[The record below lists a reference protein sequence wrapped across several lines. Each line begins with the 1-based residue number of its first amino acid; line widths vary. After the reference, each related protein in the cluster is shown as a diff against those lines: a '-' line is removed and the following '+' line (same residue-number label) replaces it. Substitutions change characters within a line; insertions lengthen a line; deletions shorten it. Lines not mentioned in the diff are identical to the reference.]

1 MQNKGLIRFLAIA
14 FLLVCLFQLS
24 FSFATRKVENK
35 ARAIAANYVESEQ
48 GQNDIAACVKKH
60 GNNEMSAAEFK
71 NITSIVTDSL
81 RNVKETYFLD
91 SMANEKIWM
100 GFTYKKC
107 QAREINLGLDLKGGM
122 NVMLE
127 VSTVDV
133 VKALANYT
141 NDETFNKAIDMAL
154 EQQKKSVNEDF
165 VSLFYDAIVSIKPDV
180 RLAGYFSSQ
189 LTGTTLNDD
198 NATILSKLKE
208 ETSSAYDRTYE
219 ILRKRIDKFGVAQPT
234 IQRLQASE
242 RILVELPG
250 VKDPQRVRKLLKG
263 TAQLEF
269 WATFSGDMSDGRLAA
284 EYSRVAGY
292 LQATDEF
299 LASRAANTG
308 NADAIDSA
316 ATDAVADSLNEMIA
330 EPLAD
335 AGDADAQ
342 SEQYK
347 KEHPLM
353 SLFVPM
359 KDANGNA
366 YQPFPPVVFR
376 AVEADTATV
385 NRMIAEGVRAGK
397 VNPRE
402 VKYLWSVKPVEE
414 NSNVFELYAIKIEDF
429 DRNTNLPKAK
439 LDGSVITDARQD
451 FSNTEG
457 NEISMTMNSEGAHAW
472 KNITHDNV
480 GKCVAIVLDDQVYSA
495 PRVNGEIAG
504 GRSSITGNFT
514 LDEAK
519 DLANVLKS
527 GKLPAPARIVQEAVV
542 GPSLGQ
548 ESIHKG
554 LISFILAFVIVLIYM
569 VVFYNRAGWVS
580 VVALVTNVFL
590 LMGVLASIGAV
601 LTLPG
606 IAGIVLTMAMAVDG
620 NVIIYERIKEELR
633 VGKSVANA
641 VEEGFKNAMSAIID
655 GQVTTFLLGLVLIMF
670 GSGTIQGFAVTLCI
684 GIVTSLFTSIFIT
697 RLVIDWMLN
706 HKKSLNFSF
715 SFTENFMRNV
725 HIDFLGKR
733 KVFYIIGISAIVIC
747 FIGIFGR
754 GLGMGIDFTGG
765 RTYVVRFDQDVNV
778 VDVRASLANE
788 FDEAPEVKSFG
799 PSNQVK
805 ITTNIVAED
814 YYDAFRSAHN
824 LAATD
829 TVTDEMVINEKL
841 FAGTKQFFG
850 KSDDGKEIT
859 MRQFSDADVYPYGII
874 QSEQVEATMA
884 TDMKR
889 SSILA
894 VLGGLLVIFA
904 YIGIRFKSWRFGVGS
919 VAALAHDTILII
931 GLFALLRGLLPFSL
945 DVDQSFIA
953 AVLTIIGYSINAT
966 VVIFDRVRENRT
978 LYPKRTL
985 VEHMNDAINATLA
998 RTINTSGTTFFTLL
1012 MMFIFGGEVIRG
1024 FIFALLVG
1032 VVCGMFSSVC
1042 LACNIVYEVSKKREE
1057 KRLASVK
1064 VK

>member
-14 FLLVCLFQLS
+14 FVLVCLFQLS
-24 FSFATRKVENK
+24 FSFATKKVENK
-35 ARAIAANYVESEQ
+35 AKANAAKYVESAQ
-48 GQNDIAACVKKH
+48 GQSDINACVKKQ
-60 GNNEMSAAEFK
+60 GNSELSAAELR
-71 NITSIVTDSL
+71 NLTAIVTDSL
-81 RNVKETYFLD
+81 RTVKETYYLD
-91 SMANEKIWM
+91 SMANEKVWL

-141 NDETFNKAIDMAL
+141 NDETFNKAVEMAL

-165 VSLFYDAIVSIKPDV
+165 VSLFYDAIISIKPDV

-198 NATILSKLKE
+198 NNTILAKLKE

-234 IQRLQASE
+234 IQKLQASE

-269 WATFSGDMSDGRLAA
+269 WATYSGDMTDARLLN
-284 EYSRVAGY
+284 EYNRVAGY
-292 LQATDEF
+292 LTATDEY
-299 LASRAANTG
+299 LAARHNNNTVDSVVAA
-308 NADAIDSA
+308 DSN
-316 ATDAVADSLNEMIA
+316 AVADSVATTEQT
-330 EPLAD
+330 ELA
-335 AGDADAQ
+335 GVPETETDAQ
-342 SEQYK
+342 SEQYR

-353 SLFVPM
+353 SLF
-359 KDANGNA
+359 AQWQG
-366 YQPFPPVVFR
+366 YQPYPPVVFR
-376 AVEADTATV
+376 ATEADTAAV
-385 NRMIAEGVRAGK
+385 NRMIAEGIRAGK
-397 VNPRE
+397 VNARE

-414 NSNVFELYAIKIEDF
+414 NSNIFELYAIKIEDY

-457 NEISMTMNSEGAHAW
+457 NEISMSMNSEGAHAW
-472 KNITHDNV
+472 KNITHDNI

-554 LISFILAFVIVLIYM
+554 LVSFILAFIIVLIYM

-590 LMGVLASIGAV
+590 LMGVLASIGSV

-620 NVIIYERIKEELR
+620 NVIIYERVKEELR
-633 VGKSVANA
+633 AGNSLSNSIDK
-641 VEEGFKNAMSAIID
+641 GFKNAMSAIID

-706 HKKSLNFSF
+706 HKKKINFSF
-715 SFTENFMRNV
+715 SFSENFMRNANF
-725 HIDFLGKR
+725 DFMGKR
-733 KVFYIIGISAIVIC
+733 KVFYIIAACAIVLC
-747 FIGIFGR
+747 LVGIFGR
-754 GLGMGIDFTGG
+754 HLSMGIDFTGG

-778 VDVRASLANE
+778 VDVRASLADE
-788 FDEAPEVKSFG
+788 FDEAPEVKSYG
-799 PSNQVK
+799 PNNQVK

-814 YYDAFRSAHN
+814 YYEAYRQAHN
-824 LAATD
+824 LSAND
-829 TVTDEMVINEKL
+829 TITDEMVINEKL
-841 FAGTKQFFG
+841 FEGTKKYFS
-850 KSDDGKEIT
+850 KTDDGKDISLA
-859 MRQFSDADVYPYGII
+859 QFSNADIYPYGII

-904 YIGIRFKSWRFGVGS
+904 YIGIRFKSWRFGIGS
-919 VAALAHDTILII
+919 ITALAHDTILII
-931 GLFALLRGLLPFSL
+931 GLFALLRGIMPFSL

-953 AVLTIIGYSINAT
+953 AILTVIGYSINAT
-966 VVIFDRVRENRT
+966 VVIFDRVRENRS

-985 VEHMNDAINATLA
+985 IQHMNDAINSTLA

-1024 FIFALLVG
+1024 FIFALLIG
-1032 VVCGMFSSVC
+1032 VLCGMFSSVC
-1042 LACNIVYEVSKKREE
+1042 LACPIVYEVSKKREE
-1057 KRLASVK
+1057 KRLQANK
-1064 VK
+1064 

>member
-14 FLLVCLFQLS
+14 FVLVCLFQLS
-24 FSFATRKVENK
+24 FSFATKKVENK
-35 ARAIAANYVESEQ
+35 AKANAAKYVESAQ
-48 GQNDIAACVKKH
+48 GQSDINACVKKQ
-60 GNNEMSAAEFK
+60 GNSELSAAELK
-71 NITSIVTDSL
+71 NLTAIVTDSL
-81 RNVKETYFLD
+81 RTVKETYYLD
-91 SMANEKIWM
+91 SMANEKVWL

-141 NDETFNKAIDMAL
+141 NDETFNKAVEMAL

-165 VSLFYDAIVSIKPDV
+165 VSLFYDAIISIKPDV

-198 NATILSKLKE
+198 NNTILAKLKE

-234 IQRLQASE
+234 IQKLQASE

-269 WATFSGDMSDGRLAA
+269 WATYSGDMTDARLLN
-284 EYSRVAGY
+284 EYNRVAGY
-292 LQATDEF
+292 LTATDEY
-299 LASRAANTG
+299 LAARHNNNTVDSVVV
-308 NADAIDSA
+308 ADSN
-316 ATDAVADSLNEMIA
+316 AVADSVATTEQTELAGVPEA
-330 EPLAD
+330 ET
-335 AGDADAQ
+335 DAQ
-342 SEQYK
+342 SEQYR

-353 SLFVPM
+353 SLF
-359 KDANGNA
+359 AQWQG
-366 YQPFPPVVFR
+366 YQPYPPVVFR
-376 AVEADTATV
+376 ATEADTAAV
-385 NRMIAEGVRAGK
+385 NRMIAEGIRAGK
-397 VNPRE
+397 VNARE

-414 NSNVFELYAIKIEDF
+414 NSNIFELYAIKIEDY

-457 NEISMTMNSEGAHAW
+457 NEISMSMNSEGAHAW
-472 KNITHDNV
+472 KNITHDNI

-554 LISFILAFVIVLIYM
+554 LVSFILAFIIVLIYM
-569 VVFYNRAGWVS
+569 VIFYNRAGWVS

-633 VGKSVANA
+633 AGNSLSNSIDK
-641 VEEGFKNAMSAIID
+641 GFKNAMSAIID

-706 HKKSLNFSF
+706 HKKKINFSF
-715 SFTENFMRNV
+715 SFSENFMRNANF
-725 HIDFLGKR
+725 DFMGKR
-733 KVFYIIGISAIVIC
+733 KVFYIIAACAIVLC
-747 FIGIFGR
+747 LVGIFGR
-754 GLGMGIDFTGG
+754 HLSMGIDFTGG

-778 VDVRASLANE
+778 VDVRASLADE
-788 FDEAPEVKSFG
+788 FDEAPEVKSYG
-799 PSNQVK
+799 PNNQVK
-805 ITTNIVAED
+805 ITTNIVTED
-814 YYDAFRSAHN
+814 YYEAYRQAHN
-824 LAATD
+824 LSAND
-829 TVTDEMVINEKL
+829 TITDEMVINEKL
-841 FAGTKQFFG
+841 FEGTKKYFS
-850 KSDDGKEIT
+850 KTDDGKDISLA
-859 MRQFSDADVYPYGII
+859 QFSNADIYPYGII

-904 YIGIRFKSWRFGVGS
+904 YIGIRFKSWRFGIGS
-919 VAALAHDTILII
+919 ITALAHDTILII
-931 GLFALLRGLLPFSL
+931 GLFALLRGIMPFSL

-953 AVLTIIGYSINAT
+953 AILTVIGYSINAT
-966 VVIFDRVRENRT
+966 VVIFDRVRENRS

-985 VEHMNDAINATLA
+985 IQHMNDAINSTLA

-1024 FIFALLVG
+1024 FIFALLIG
-1032 VVCGMFSSVC
+1032 VLCGMFSSVC
-1042 LACNIVYEVSKKREE
+1042 LACPIVYEVSKKREE
-1057 KRLASVK
+1057 KRLQA
-1064 VK
+1064 

>member
-1 MQNKGLIRFLAIA
+1 MAIA
-14 FLLVCLFQLS
+14 FVLVCLFQLS

-35 ARAIAANYVESEQ
+35 AKANAVKYVESAQ
-48 GQNDIAACVKKH
+48 GKSDIDACLKRQAGND
-60 GNNEMSAAEFK
+60 MSAAELK
-71 NITSIVTDSL
+71 NLTAIVTDSL
-81 RNVKETYFLD
+81 RATKETYYLD
-91 SMANEKIWM
+91 SMANEKVWM

-141 NDETFNKAIDMAL
+141 NDEVFNKAIDMAL
-154 EQQKKSVNEDF
+154 EQQKKSVNENF
-165 VSLFYDAIVSIKPDV
+165 VSLFYDAIISIKPDV
-180 RLAGYFSSQ
+180 RLAGYFSGQ

-198 NATILSKLKE
+198 NNTILAKLRE

-269 WATFSGDMSDGRLAA
+269 WATYSGDMTDSRLLN
-284 EYSRVAGY
+284 EYNRVSGY
-292 LQATDEF
+292 LTATDEY
-299 LASRAANTG
+299 LASKANL
-308 NADAIDSA
+308 NAETADSNA
-316 ATDAVADSLNEMIA
+316 VVDSTAVAETPAPVSNEV
-330 EPLAD
+330 D
-335 AGDADAQ
+335 QQ

-347 KEHPLM
+347 KDHPLM
-353 SLFVPM
+353 SLF
-359 KDANGNA
+359 AQ
-366 YQPFPPVVFR
+366 YQGYPVYPPIVFR
-376 AVEADTATV
+376 ATEADTATV
-385 NRMIAEGVRAGK
+385 NRMIAEGVKAGK
-397 VNPRE
+397 VNARE
-402 VKYLWSVKPVEE
+402 VKYLWSVKPIEE
-414 NSNVFELYAIKIEDF
+414 GSNVFELYAIKIEDY
-429 DRNTNLPKAK
+429 DRNTNFPKAK

-504 GRSSITGNFT
+504 GRSSITGSFT

-554 LISFILAFVIVLIYM
+554 LVSFILAFIIVLIYM

-633 VGKSVANA
+633 AGKSLANA
-641 VEEGFKNAMSAIID
+641 VDEGFKNAMSAIID

-706 HKKSLNFSF
+706 HKKKLNFSF
-715 SFTENFMRNV
+715 SFTENFMRDAKV
-725 HIDFLGKR
+725 DFMGKR
-733 KVFYIIGISAIVIC
+733 KVFYIIGICAIVLC

-754 GLGMGIDFTGG
+754 HLSMGIDFTGG

-778 VDVRASLANE
+778 VDVRSSLAAQFE
-788 FDEAPEVKSFG
+788 EAPEVKSYG
-799 PSNQVK
+799 PNNQVK

-814 YYDAFRSAHN
+814 YYDAYREAHN
-824 LAATD
+824 LSASD
-829 TVTDEMVINEKL
+829 TITDEMVINEKL
-841 FAGTKQFFG
+841 FAGTKQYFN
-850 KSDDGKEIT
+850 KTDDGKEISLQ
-859 MRQFSDADVYPYGII
+859 QFADAEVYPYGII

-889 SSILA
+889 NSILA

-904 YIGIRFKSWRFGVGS
+904 YIGIRFRSWRFGVGS
-919 VAALAHDTILII
+919 VAALTHDTILII
-931 GLFALLRGLLPFSL
+931 GMFALLRGLLPFSL

-953 AVLTIIGYSINAT
+953 AVLTVIGYSINAT

-978 LYPKRTL
+978 LYPKRDL
-985 VEHMNDAINATLA
+985 VQHMNDAINATLA

-1032 VVCGMFSSVC
+1032 VVCGVFSSVC
-1042 LACNIVYEVSKKREE
+1042 LACPIVYEVSKRREA
-1057 KRLASVK
+1057 KRLNADNK
-1064 VK
+1064 

>member
-14 FLLVCLFQLS
+14 FVLVCLFQLS
-24 FSFATRKVENK
+24 FSFATKKVENK
-35 ARAIAANYVESEQ
+35 AKANAAKYVESAQ
-48 GQNDIAACVKKH
+48 GQSDINACVKKQ
-60 GNNEMSAAEFK
+60 GNSELSAAELK
-71 NITSIVTDSL
+71 NLTAIVTDSL
-81 RNVKETYFLD
+81 RTVKETYYLD
-91 SMANEKIWM
+91 SMANEKVWL

-141 NDETFNKAIDMAL
+141 NDETFNKAVEMAL

-165 VSLFYDAIVSIKPDV
+165 VSLFYDAIISIKPDV

-198 NATILSKLKE
+198 NNTILAKLKE

-234 IQRLQASE
+234 IQKLQASE

-269 WATFSGDMSDGRLAA
+269 WATYSGDMTDARLLN
-284 EYSRVAGY
+284 EYNRVAGY
-292 LQATDEF
+292 LTATDEY
-299 LASRAANTG
+299 LAARHNNNTVDSVVAA
-308 NADAIDSA
+308 DSN
-316 ATDAVADSLNEMIA
+316 AVADSVATTEQTELAGVPEA
-330 EPLAD
+330 ET
-335 AGDADAQ
+335 DAQ
-342 SEQYK
+342 SEQYR

-353 SLFVPM
+353 SLF
-359 KDANGNA
+359 AQWQG
-366 YQPFPPVVFR
+366 YQPYPPVVFR
-376 AVEADTATV
+376 ATEADTAAV
-385 NRMIAEGVRAGK
+385 NRMIAEGIRAGK
-397 VNPRE
+397 INARE

-414 NSNVFELYAIKIEDF
+414 NSNIFELYAIKIEDY

-457 NEISMTMNSEGAHAW
+457 NEISMSMNSEGAHAW
-472 KNITHDNV
+472 KNITHDNI

-554 LISFILAFVIVLIYM
+554 LVSFILAFIIVLIYM

-590 LMGVLASIGAV
+590 LMGVLASIGSV

-620 NVIIYERIKEELR
+620 NVIIYERVKEELR
-633 VGKSVANA
+633 AGNSLSNSIDK
-641 VEEGFKNAMSAIID
+641 GFKNAMSAIID

-706 HKKSLNFSF
+706 HKKKINFSF
-715 SFTENFMRNV
+715 SFSENFMRNANF
-725 HIDFLGKR
+725 DFMGKR
-733 KVFYIIGISAIVIC
+733 KVFYIIAACAIVLC
-747 FIGIFGR
+747 LVGIFGR
-754 GLGMGIDFTGG
+754 HLSMGIDFTGG

-778 VDVRASLANE
+778 VDVRASLADE
-788 FDEAPEVKSFG
+788 FDEAPEVKSYG
-799 PSNQVK
+799 PNNQVK

-814 YYDAFRSAHN
+814 YYEAYRQAHN
-824 LAATD
+824 LSAND
-829 TVTDEMVINEKL
+829 TITDEMVINEKL
-841 FAGTKQFFG
+841 FEGTKKYFS
-850 KSDDGKEIT
+850 KTDDGKDISLA
-859 MRQFSDADVYPYGII
+859 QFSNADIYPYGII

-904 YIGIRFKSWRFGVGS
+904 YIGIRFKSWRFGIGS
-919 VAALAHDTILII
+919 ITALAHDTILII
-931 GLFALLRGLLPFSL
+931 GLFALLRGIMPFSL

-953 AVLTIIGYSINAT
+953 AILTVIGYSINAT
-966 VVIFDRVRENRT
+966 VVIFDRVRENRS

-985 VEHMNDAINATLA
+985 IQHMNDAINSTLA

-1024 FIFALLVG
+1024 FIFALLIG
-1032 VVCGMFSSVC
+1032 VLCGMFSSVC
-1042 LACNIVYEVSKKREE
+1042 LACPIVYEVSKKREE
-1057 KRLASVK
+1057 KRLQA
-1064 VK
+1064 

>member
-14 FLLVCLFQLS
+14 FVLVCLFQLS

-35 ARAIAANYVESEQ
+35 AKANAVKYVESAQ
-48 GQNDIAACVKKH
+48 GKSDIDACLKRQAGND
-60 GNNEMSAAEFK
+60 MSAAELK
-71 NITSIVTDSL
+71 NLTAIVTDSL
-81 RNVKETYFLD
+81 RATKETYYLD
-91 SMANEKIWM
+91 SMANEKVWM

-141 NDETFNKAIDMAL
+141 NDEVFNKAIDMAL
-154 EQQKKSVNEDF
+154 EQQKKSVNENF
-165 VSLFYDAIVSIKPDV
+165 VSLFYDAIISIKPDV
-180 RLAGYFSSQ
+180 RLAGYFSGQ

-198 NATILSKLKE
+198 NNTILAKLRE

-269 WATFSGDMSDGRLAA
+269 WATYSGDMTDSRLLN
-284 EYSRVAGY
+284 EYNRVSGY
-292 LQATDEF
+292 LTATDEY
-299 LASRAANTG
+299 LASKANL
-308 NADAIDSA
+308 NAETADSNA
-316 ATDAVADSLNEMIA
+316 VVDSTAVAETPAPVSNEV
-330 EPLAD
+330 D
-335 AGDADAQ
+335 QQ

-347 KEHPLM
+347 KDHPLM
-353 SLFVPM
+353 SLF
-359 KDANGNA
+359 AQ
-366 YQPFPPVVFR
+366 YQGYPVYPPIVFR
-376 AVEADTATV
+376 ATEADTATV
-385 NRMIAEGVRAGK
+385 NRMIAEGVKAGK
-397 VNPRE
+397 VNARE
-402 VKYLWSVKPVEE
+402 VKYLWSVKPIEE
-414 NSNVFELYAIKIEDF
+414 GSNVFELYAIKIEDY
-429 DRNTNLPKAK
+429 DRNTNFPKAK

-504 GRSSITGNFT
+504 GRSSITGSFT

-554 LISFILAFVIVLIYM
+554 LVSFILAFIIVLIYM

-633 VGKSVANA
+633 AGKSLANA
-641 VEEGFKNAMSAIID
+641 VDEGFKNAMSAIID

-706 HKKSLNFSF
+706 HKKKLNFSF
-715 SFTENFMRNV
+715 GFTENFMRDAKV
-725 HIDFLGKR
+725 DFMGKR
-733 KVFYIIGISAIVIC
+733 KVFYIIGICAIVLC

-754 GLGMGIDFTGG
+754 HLSMGIDFTGG

-778 VDVRASLANE
+778 VDVRSSLAAQFE
-788 FDEAPEVKSFG
+788 EAPEVKSYG
-799 PSNQVK
+799 PNNQVK

-814 YYDAFRSAHN
+814 YYDAYREAHN
-824 LAATD
+824 LSASD
-829 TVTDEMVINEKL
+829 TITDEMVINEKL
-841 FAGTKQFFG
+841 FAGTKQYFN
-850 KSDDGKEIT
+850 KTDDGKEISLQ
-859 MRQFSDADVYPYGII
+859 QFADAEVYPYGII

-889 SSILA
+889 NSILA

-904 YIGIRFKSWRFGVGS
+904 YIGIRFRSWRFGVGS
-919 VAALAHDTILII
+919 VAALTHDTILII
-931 GLFALLRGLLPFSL
+931 GMFALLRGLLPFSL

-953 AVLTIIGYSINAT
+953 AVLTVIGYSINAT

-978 LYPKRTL
+978 LYPKRDL
-985 VEHMNDAINATLA
+985 VQHMNDAINATLA

-1032 VVCGMFSSVC
+1032 VVCGVFSSVC
-1042 LACNIVYEVSKKREE
+1042 LACPIVYEVSKRREA
-1057 KRLASVK
+1057 KKLNADNK
-1064 VK
+1064 

>member
-14 FLLVCLFQLS
+14 FVLVCLFQLS

-35 ARAIAANYVESEQ
+35 AKANAVKYVESAQ
-48 GQNDIAACVKKH
+48 GKSDIDACLKRQAGND
-60 GNNEMSAAEFK
+60 MSAAELK
-71 NITSIVTDSL
+71 NLTAIVTDSL
-81 RNVKETYFLD
+81 RATKETYYLD
-91 SMANEKIWM
+91 SMANEKVWM

-141 NDETFNKAIDMAL
+141 NDEVFNKAIDMAL
-154 EQQKKSVNEDF
+154 EQQKKSVNENF
-165 VSLFYDAIVSIKPDV
+165 VSLFYDAIISIKPDV
-180 RLAGYFSSQ
+180 RLAGYFSGQ

-198 NATILSKLKE
+198 NNTILAKLRE

-269 WATFSGDMSDGRLAA
+269 WATYSGDMTDSRLLN
-284 EYSRVAGY
+284 EYNRVSGY
-292 LQATDEF
+292 LTATDEY
-299 LASRAANTG
+299 LASKANL
-308 NADAIDSA
+308 NAETADSNA
-316 ATDAVADSLNEMIA
+316 VVDSTAVAETPAPVSNEV
-330 EPLAD
+330 D
-335 AGDADAQ
+335 QQ

-347 KEHPLM
+347 KDHPLM
-353 SLFVPM
+353 SLF
-359 KDANGNA
+359 AQ
-366 YQPFPPVVFR
+366 YQGYPVYPPIVFR
-376 AVEADTATV
+376 ATEADTATV
-385 NRMIAEGVRAGK
+385 NRMIAEGVKAGK
-397 VNPRE
+397 VNARE
-402 VKYLWSVKPVEE
+402 VKYLWSVKPIEE
-414 NSNVFELYAIKIEDF
+414 GSNVFELYAIKIEDY
-429 DRNTNLPKAK
+429 DRNTNFPKAK

-504 GRSSITGNFT
+504 GRSSITGSFT

-554 LISFILAFVIVLIYM
+554 LVSFILAFIIVLIYM

-633 VGKSVANA
+633 AGKSLANA
-641 VEEGFKNAMSAIID
+641 VDEGFKNAMSAIID

-706 HKKSLNFSF
+706 HKKKLNFSF
-715 SFTENFMRNV
+715 SFTENFMRDAKV
-725 HIDFLGKR
+725 DFMGKR
-733 KVFYIIGISAIVIC
+733 KVFYIIGICAIVLC

-754 GLGMGIDFTGG
+754 HLSMGIDFTGG

-778 VDVRASLANE
+778 VDVRSSLAAQFE
-788 FDEAPEVKSFG
+788 EAPEVKSYG
-799 PSNQVK
+799 PNNQVK

-814 YYDAFRSAHN
+814 YYDAYREAHN
-824 LAATD
+824 LSASD
-829 TVTDEMVINEKL
+829 TITDEMVINEKL
-841 FAGTKQFFG
+841 FAGTKQYFN
-850 KSDDGKEIT
+850 KTDDGKEISLQ
-859 MRQFSDADVYPYGII
+859 QFADAEVYPYGII

-889 SSILA
+889 NSILA

-904 YIGIRFKSWRFGVGS
+904 YIGIRFRSWRFGVGS
-919 VAALAHDTILII
+919 VAALTHDTILII
-931 GLFALLRGLLPFSL
+931 GMFALLRGLLPFSL

-953 AVLTIIGYSINAT
+953 AVLTVIGYSINAT

-978 LYPKRTL
+978 LYPKRDL
-985 VEHMNDAINATLA
+985 VQHMNDAINATLA

-1032 VVCGMFSSVC
+1032 VVCGVFSSVC
-1042 LACNIVYEVSKKREE
+1042 LACPIVYEVSKRREA
-1057 KRLASVK
+1057 KRLNANNK
-1064 VK
+1064 

>member
-14 FLLVCLFQLS
+14 FVLVCLFQLS
-24 FSFATRKVENK
+24 FSFATKKVENK
-35 ARAIAANYVESEQ
+35 AKANAAKYVESAQ
-48 GQNDIAACVKKH
+48 GQSDINACVKKQ
-60 GNNEMSAAEFK
+60 GNSELSAAELK
-71 NITSIVTDSL
+71 NLTAIVTDSL
-81 RNVKETYFLD
+81 RTVKETYYLD
-91 SMANEKIWM
+91 SMANEKVWL

-141 NDETFNKAIDMAL
+141 NDETFNKAVEMAL

-165 VSLFYDAIVSIKPDV
+165 VSLFYDAIISIKPDV

-198 NATILSKLKE
+198 NNTILAKLKE

-234 IQRLQASE
+234 IQKLQASE

-269 WATFSGDMSDGRLAA
+269 WATYSGDMTDARLLN
-284 EYSRVAGY
+284 EYNRVAGY
-292 LQATDEF
+292 LTATDEY
-299 LASRAANTG
+299 LAARHNNNSVDSVVV
-308 NADAIDSA
+308 ADSN
-316 ATDAVADSLNEMIA
+316 AVADSVATTEQTELAGVPEA
-330 EPLAD
+330 ET
-335 AGDADAQ
+335 DAQ
-342 SEQYK
+342 SEQYR

-353 SLFVPM
+353 SLF
-359 KDANGNA
+359 AQWQG
-366 YQPFPPVVFR
+366 YQPYPPVVFR
-376 AVEADTATV
+376 ATEADTAAV

-397 VNPRE
+397 VNARE

-414 NSNVFELYAIKIEDF
+414 NSNIFELYAIKIEDY

-457 NEISMTMNSEGAHAW
+457 NEISMSMNSEGAHAW
-472 KNITHDNV
+472 KNITHDNI

-554 LISFILAFVIVLIYM
+554 LVSFILAFIIVLIYM
-569 VVFYNRAGWVS
+569 VIFYNRAGWVS

-633 VGKSVANA
+633 AGNSLSNSIDK
-641 VEEGFKNAMSAIID
+641 GFKNAMSAIID

-706 HKKSLNFSF
+706 HKKKINFSF
-715 SFTENFMRNV
+715 SFSENFMRNANF
-725 HIDFLGKR
+725 DFMGKR
-733 KVFYIIGISAIVIC
+733 KVFYIIAACAIVLC
-747 FIGIFGR
+747 LVGIFGR
-754 GLGMGIDFTGG
+754 HLSMGIDFTGG

-778 VDVRASLANE
+778 VDVRASLADE
-788 FDEAPEVKSFG
+788 FDEAPEVKSYG
-799 PSNQVK
+799 PNNQVK

-814 YYDAFRSAHN
+814 YYEAYRQAHN
-824 LAATD
+824 LSAND
-829 TVTDEMVINEKL
+829 TITDEMVINEKL
-841 FAGTKQFFG
+841 FEGTKKYFS
-850 KSDDGKEIT
+850 KTDDGKDISLA
-859 MRQFSDADVYPYGII
+859 QFSNADIYPYGII
-874 QSEQVEATMA
+874 QAEQVEATMA

-904 YIGIRFKSWRFGVGS
+904 YIGIRFKSWRFGIGS
-919 VAALAHDTILII
+919 ITALAHDTILII
-931 GLFALLRGLLPFSL
+931 GLFALLRGIMPFSL

-953 AVLTIIGYSINAT
+953 AILTVIGYSINAT
-966 VVIFDRVRENRT
+966 VVIFDRVRENRS

-985 VEHMNDAINATLA
+985 IQHMNDAINSTLA

-1024 FIFALLVG
+1024 FIFALLIG
-1032 VVCGMFSSVC
+1032 VLCGMFSSVC
-1042 LACNIVYEVSKKREE
+1042 LACPIVYEVSKKREE
-1057 KRLASVK
+1057 KRLQA
-1064 VK
+1064 

>member
-14 FLLVCLFQLS
+14 FVLVCLFQLS
-24 FSFATRKVENK
+24 FSFATKKVENK
-35 ARAIAANYVESEQ
+35 AKANAAKYVESAQ
-48 GQNDIAACVKKH
+48 GQSDINACVKKQ
-60 GNNEMSAAEFK
+60 GNSELSAAELK
-71 NITSIVTDSL
+71 NLTAIVTDSL
-81 RNVKETYFLD
+81 RTVKETYYLD
-91 SMANEKIWM
+91 SMANEKVWL

-141 NDETFNKAIDMAL
+141 NDETFNKAVEMAL

-165 VSLFYDAIVSIKPDV
+165 VSLFYDAIISIKPDV

-198 NATILSKLKE
+198 NNTILAKLKE

-234 IQRLQASE
+234 IQKLQASE

-269 WATFSGDMSDGRLAA
+269 WATYSGDMTDARLLN
-284 EYSRVAGY
+284 EYNRVAGY
-292 LQATDEF
+292 LTATDEY
-299 LASRAANTG
+299 LAARHNNNSVDSVVV
-308 NADAIDSA
+308 ADSN
-316 ATDAVADSLNEMIA
+316 AVADSVATTEQTELAGVPEA
-330 EPLAD
+330 ET
-335 AGDADAQ
+335 DAQ
-342 SEQYK
+342 SEQYR

-353 SLFVPM
+353 SLF
-359 KDANGNA
+359 AQWQG
-366 YQPFPPVVFR
+366 YQPYPPVVFR
-376 AVEADTATV
+376 ATEADTAAV
-385 NRMIAEGVRAGK
+385 NRMIAEGIRAGK
-397 VNPRE
+397 VNARE

-414 NSNVFELYAIKIEDF
+414 NSNIFELYAIKIEDY

-457 NEISMTMNSEGAHAW
+457 NEISMSMNSEGAHAW
-472 KNITHDNV
+472 KNITHDNI

-554 LISFILAFVIVLIYM
+554 LVSFILAFIIVLIYM
-569 VVFYNRAGWVS
+569 VIFYNRAGWVS

-620 NVIIYERIKEELR
+620 NVIIYERVKEELR
-633 VGKSVANA
+633 AGNSLSNSIDK
-641 VEEGFKNAMSAIID
+641 GFKNAMSAIID

-706 HKKSLNFSF
+706 HKKKINFSF
-715 SFTENFMRNV
+715 SFSENFMRNANF
-725 HIDFLGKR
+725 DFMGKR
-733 KVFYIIGISAIVIC
+733 KVFYIIAACAIVLC
-747 FIGIFGR
+747 LVGIFGR
-754 GLGMGIDFTGG
+754 HLSMGIDFTGG

-778 VDVRASLANE
+778 VDVRASLADE
-788 FDEAPEVKSFG
+788 FDEAPEVKSYG
-799 PSNQVK
+799 PNNQVK

-814 YYDAFRSAHN
+814 YYEAYRQAHN
-824 LAATD
+824 LSAND
-829 TVTDEMVINEKL
+829 TITDEMVINEKL
-841 FAGTKQFFG
+841 FEGTKKYFS
-850 KSDDGKEIT
+850 KTDDGKDISLA
-859 MRQFSDADVYPYGII
+859 QFSNADIYPYGII

-904 YIGIRFKSWRFGVGS
+904 YIGIRFKSWRFGIGS
-919 VAALAHDTILII
+919 ITALAHDTILII
-931 GLFALLRGLLPFSL
+931 GLFALLRGIMPFSL

-953 AVLTIIGYSINAT
+953 AILTVIGYSINAT
-966 VVIFDRVRENRT
+966 VVIFDRVRENRS

-985 VEHMNDAINATLA
+985 IQHMNDAINSTLA

-1024 FIFALLVG
+1024 FIFALLIG
-1032 VVCGMFSSVC
+1032 VLCGMFSSVC
-1042 LACNIVYEVSKKREE
+1042 LACPIVYEVSKKREE
-1057 KRLASVK
+1057 KRLQANK
-1064 VK
+1064 